1 MKIIISALGF
11 GIGDSLGG
19 SARLSGSNAIELAKK
34 GHEVV
39 FLCTNRI
46 DKKNKLFDSFQ
57 DKIIEGVRVMYLNT
71 FTIPFWYGDLGPH
84 YVVFPK
90 KIKTL
95 IKECDIIHCNEF
107 RSFLSVYCTFLGNKF
122 NKPVIMNPHG
132 TFSLHDERS
141 NIKILYN
148 FLFQKIFKL
157 KYSAFFASTIKEKE
171 IYVSSGIN
179 TNLIYII
186 PNAISEFDF
195 DKCDKNF
202 VKKLIKNDNPY
213 FLSIGRV
220 SPLKGFGLVVSA
232 LKNVPHNYNYI
243 IIGPNQQNYAKDLIK
258 LAEQEGVKNRVFL
271 IGEINDKKDLYSAI
285 LGSEIFVHPSLAEAF
300 GMVILEAAITKTPII
315 INKLCNIV
323 SEFPKKTIYSVN
335 SDSTDFSSAINKLIK
350 SKKLREEISENTLKF
365 VKKNY
370 YYSQVINKLES
381 TYKNIINAK

>member
-1 MKIIISALGF
+1 MKIIFSALGF

-19 SARLSGSNAIELAKK
+19 SARLSGSNAIELARK
-34 GHEVV
+34 GHEVI

-46 DKKNKLFDSFQ
+46 DKKKKLFNSHYE
-57 DKIIEGVRVMYLNT
+57 KIIEGVRVIYLNT
-71 FTIPFWYGDLGPH
+71 FTIPFWHGDLGPH

-90 KIKTL
+90 KIKIL
-95 IKECDIIHCNEF
+95 IKNCDIIHCNEF
-107 RSFLSVYCTFLGNKF
+107 RSFLSIYCTYQANKF
-122 NKPVIMNPHG
+122 NKPVVMNPHG

-171 IYVSSGIN
+171 IYISSGIN
-179 TNLIYII
+179 IDSIYII

-195 DKCDKNF
+195 NKCDKNF
-202 VKKLIKNDNPY
+202 VKKLIKNDNHY
-213 FLSIGRV
+213 ILSIGRV

-232 LKNVPHNYNYI
+232 LKNIPHNYNYI

-258 LAEQEGVKNRVFL
+258 LAEQEGVQNRLFL
-271 IGEINDKKDLYSAI
+271 IGEINDKKDLFSSI
-285 LGSEIFVHPSLAEAF
+285 LGSDIFVHPSLAEAF

-315 INKLCNIV
+315 INNLCNIV
-323 SEFPKKTIYSVN
+323 PEFPKDTILSVN
-335 SDSTDFSSAINKLIK
+335 SNSKDFSLAINKLLN
-350 SKKLREEISENTLKF
+350 SKKLSNEMSEKTLKF

-381 TYKNIINAK
+381 TYKTIINDK